1 MAKENAQLELL
12 LKIES
17 DKEQDLARDLQS
29 AQSYLTA
36 CEQKLKEGL
45 SYKLE
50 YLKRMQDMATKGVGG
65 SSYQHYQRFI
75 LQLEEGIK
83 KQYEV
88 IDMAKEVVEQRRTAW
103 LEQQKS
109 VKAVELV
116 LEKKRL
122 KQQAIRNKQEQTISD
137 EFATQK
143 FIRNRMAS

>member
-17 DKEQDLARDLQS
+17 DKEQELARDMQS
-29 AQSYLTA
+29 AQSYLA
-36 CEQKLKEGL
+36 SCEQKLKEVL
-45 SYKLE
+45 SYKLD
-50 YLKRMQDMATKGVGG
+50 YLKRMQDMGVKGVEG

-75 LQLEEGIK
+75 VQLEDGIK

-88 IDMAKEVVEQRRTAW
+88 ISMAKEVVEQRRTTW

-116 LEKKRL
+116 LERKRL
-122 KQQAIRNKQEQTISD
+122 KQQAIKDKQEQVMAD

-143 FIRNRMAS
+143 FIRNRAS

>member
-17 DKEQDLARDLQS
+17 DKEQELARDMQS
-29 AQSYLTA
+29 AQSYLA
-36 CEQKLKEGL
+36 SCEQKLKEVL
-45 SYKLE
+45 SYKLD
-50 YLKRMQDMATKGVGG
+50 YLKRMQDMGVKGVGG

-75 LQLEEGIK
+75 VQLEDGIK

-88 IDMAKEVVEQRRTAW
+88 INMAKEVVEQRRTTW

-116 LEKKRL
+116 LERKRL
-122 KQQAIRNKQEQTISD
+122 KQQAIKDKQEQAMAE

-143 FIRNRMAS
+143 FIRNRAS